1 MYGVG
6 IFALVRCARY
16 IPIALRM
23 SISKFKINTVRQSSG
38 FVILVGFLLL
48 ACAFRIAVAHWLPND
63 APDDGRVYA
72 QMARNVLEQHVY
84 SHDAQPPFEPSLI
97 RLPGYPLFLA
107 GVYSIFGHT
116 NNGAVRIVQALID
129 TATCGLI
136 ALLAFY
142 WQPDEKKKVTSAIVA
157 LALAAIC
164 PFTTIYAATILTE
177 VLTNFL
183 MIAMFV
189 AVTLA
194 FRKLTTEDTE
204 EDRKKNFKRAFLWW
218 IVAGLLGGLNVLFRP
233 DSGLFVGAVGVTL
246 TITMLWSA
254 VRPKMSGFP
263 LPKGEGASDPKRR
276 RRFALPAHSKKYLS
290 RALASGAIFSIA
302 FLIILTPWTIRNW
315 RVFHLFQPLA
325 PAHGEMPGEF
335 VPRGYYL
342 WLRTWLDDESY
353 IAPFLWSLDTDPI
366 DIDDVPSYAFDS
378 TDEQKRVATLLE
390 AYNSE
395 RDSDASDSDSTS
407 KSNASP
413 TPQSNPTPAPQASS
427 TTTSKS
433 PIPTASNK
441 PTPQTNAK
449 PNANVAKS
457 KSDEDNE
464 DSDDNSSSEA
474 DQSQSEQTQQVEMT
488 PEIDAAFGQ
497 LARERI
503 ARHPFRFYVLLPL
516 KRAHTMWFDTHS
528 QYWPFVGTLLPFS
541 DLDRE
546 HQQQVWL
553 PLFAALTAVYTL
565 LGLAG
570 MWLLWSSGTFDAR
583 RWLLLIVLAI
593 VLRLIL
599 FSSIENPEP
608 RYLVEFFPFLSVLG
622 GIAIAQISKQI
633 RKPQIDTDEHR

>member
-1 MYGVG
+1 MFTRKQWLVFG
-6 IFALVRCARY
+6 ALLIVA
-16 IPIALRM
+16 
-23 SISKFKINTVRQSSG
+23 G
-38 FVILVGFLLL
+38 
-48 ACAFRIAVAHWLPND
+48 AFRIAVAHWLPND

-116 NNGAVRIVQALID
+116 NNGAVRIVQGLID

-142 WQPDEKKKVTSAIVA
+142 WQPDEKKKVASAIAA
-157 LALAAIC
+157 LALAAVC

-183 MIAMFV
+183 MIAMLV

-194 FRKLTTEDTE
+194 FRSTTEDTE
-204 EDRKKNFKRAFLWW
+204 KEKRKSFKRSPLWW
-218 IVAGLLGGLNVLFRP
+218 CVAGLIGGLNVLFRP
-233 DSGLFVGAVGVTL
+233 DSGLFVAAVGLTLGMTGLLRFKKQFSGAVL
-246 TITMLWSA
+246 
-254 VRPKMSGFP
+254 K
-263 LPKGEGASDPKRR
+263 
-276 RRFALPAHSKKYLS
+276 
-290 RALASGAIFSIA
+290 GAIFSVA
-302 FLIILTPWTIRNW
+302 FVLILTPWTIRNW
-315 RVFHLFQPLA
+315 RVFHQFQPLA

-378 TDEQKRVATLLE
+378 PDEQKRVATLLE
-390 AYNSE
+390 AYNNE

-407 KSNASP
+407 KSNASAAL
-413 TPQSNPTPAPQASS
+413 QSSPPPQASS
-427 TTTSKS
+427 TPSTSKS
-433 PIPTASNK
+433 PSTTASNK

-449 PNANVAKS
+449 PNANEAKS

-464 DSDDNSSSEA
+464 DSDDNSSNEA
-474 DQSQSEQTQQVEMT
+474 DQSQSDQNQQVEMT
-488 PEIDAAFGQ
+488 PQIDAAFGQ

-541 DLDRE
+541 DLDHE

-570 MWLLWSSGTFDAR
+570 VWLLWSSGTFDAR

-622 GIAIAQISKQI
+622 GIAIVQISKQI